1 MYYVF
6 RNVELDTLFTNFI
19 YNIMKVKKC
28 KSTLLYSTLVLCLWG
43 GFPQVRAASF
53 ESFAIEQQSNKVI
66 GTVKDEFG
74 PVIGASVVEK
84 GTSNG
89 VVTDLNGK
97 FSLNVKPGA
106 TLIISFVGY
115 KQQEVKAGNVPLNI
129 VLEEDSKMLGEVVVT
144 ALGIKRER
152 KALGYGVAE
161 VQGEALTKAKETNV
175 INSMA
180 GRVPGLVVTQT
191 AGGASGSSRVI
202 LRGSTEMTGNNQPL
216 YVIDGVPLDNTN
228 FGSAGTYGGFDL
240 GDGISSVNPDDI
252 ESMSVLKGPAASALY
267 GSRASHGVILITTKK
282 ANKDKI
288 SVEYNG
294 TMTFDTQLAKWDD
307 VQQIYGM
314 GSNGTYPINAVS
326 NTNMSW
332 GAKADGTNMLKYFDG
347 VERPYLIVPDN
358 TSQFFRTGF
367 TATNSAII
375 GVNNGKTGIRFTY
388 TDMRNKDIVPK
399 THMSRDIFNLR
410 ANTTAGKFDLDF
422 SANYTREDVKN
433 RPALGDSK
441 SNIGKNLMT
450 LATTYDQEWLKTYQ
464 DANGEYSN
472 WNGMDPYN
480 VNPYWDVY
488 KNSNNSKKD
497 QFRFNGKVVW
507 NITQHL
513 KIQGTAGAELNWFTF
528 EDYKAPTT
536 PGYESGYLQNN
547 NFRNR
552 MYNFELLA
560 LYNNSWGDFDFN
572 ATLGGNLYKVNNQ
585 TIVTT
590 AKDMKIRDVVA
601 LMSFNEVSVEPYS
614 YRKQINSVYGAVNLG
629 WKHMLYFDATLRGD
643 QSSTLPISNNMYIYP
658 SFSGSFVFS
667 ELLKLGDKLPY
678 GKVRMSWAQVG
689 SDTDPYQLGL
699 VYTKSKFAY
708 PGYTI
713 GYISNGTI
721 PNKDLKP
728 TKTNSFEMGLELKF
742 LKNRIGLDFTY
753 YSQLSK
759 NQIMG
764 MASSSTSGY
773 GYRLINAGEI
783 ENKGVEIALNTR
795 PIQTKDFSWDLN
807 FNFSK
812 NSNKVKKLVDDMDM
826 FELEKATWL
835 DVQVAAKVGENF
847 GSIVGPDFQRNEN
860 GDILIDPSTG
870 LPMYDKSNHVL
881 GNASWDWTGGVYTN
895 FSYKNISLSA
905 VFDVKVGADLYSMSA
920 RAAHETGKSMATLEG
935 REAWYKSE
943 EARQA
948 AGYAKDSPDWIPTGG
963 FIAPGVIDN
972 GDGTYRENDIV
983 INPEKYWMSVC
994 RNAPSMFIY
1003 DNSYVKCR
1011 EITLSYTLPKAWLKN
1026 VVDGLTI
1033 SFVARNP
1040 FIVWKNI
1047 PNIDPDSNY
1056 NNTTGMGMEYGSL
1069 PSRKSYGFNVN
1080 VKF

>member
-1 MYYVF
+1 
-6 RNVELDTLFTNFI
+6 
-19 YNIMKVKKC
+19 MKVKKC

-983 INPEKYWMSVC
+983 INHEKYWMSVC

>member
-1 MYYVF
+1 
-6 RNVELDTLFTNFI
+6 
-19 YNIMKVKKC
+19 MKVKKC

-689 SDTDPYQLGL
+689 MILNIADPC
-699 VYTKSKFAY
+699 
-708 PGYTI
+708 
-713 GYISNGTI
+713 
-721 PNKDLKP
+721 
-728 TKTNSFEMGLELKF
+728 
-742 LKNRIGLDFTY
+742 
-753 YSQLSK
+753 
-759 NQIMG
+759 
-764 MASSSTSGY
+764 
-773 GYRLINAGEI
+773 
-783 ENKGVEIALNTR
+783 
-795 PIQTKDFSWDLN
+795 
-807 FNFSK
+807 
-812 NSNKVKKLVDDMDM
+812 
-826 FELEKATWL
+826 
-835 DVQVAAKVGENF
+835 
-847 GSIVGPDFQRNEN
+847 
-860 GDILIDPSTG
+860 STG
-870 LPMYDKSNHVL
+870 
-881 GNASWDWTGGVYTN
+881 
-895 FSYKNISLSA
+895 
-905 VFDVKVGADLYSMSA
+905 
-920 RAAHETGKSMATLEG
+920 
-935 REAWYKSE
+935 
-943 EARQA
+943 
-948 AGYAKDSPDWIPTGG
+948 
-963 FIAPGVIDN
+963 
-972 GDGTYRENDIV
+972 
-983 INPEKYWMSVC
+983 
-994 RNAPSMFIY
+994 
-1003 DNSYVKCR
+1003 
-1011 EITLSYTLPKAWLKN
+1011 
-1026 VVDGLTI
+1026 
-1033 SFVARNP
+1033 
-1040 FIVWKNI
+1040 
-1047 PNIDPDSNY
+1047 
-1056 NNTTGMGMEYGSL
+1056 
-1069 PSRKSYGFNVN
+1069 
-1080 VKF
+1080 

>member
-1 MYYVF
+1 
-6 RNVELDTLFTNFI
+6 
-19 YNIMKVKKC
+19 MKVKKC
-28 KSTLLYSTLVLCLWG
+28 KNTLLCGTLTLCLWG
-43 GFPQVRAASF
+43 GFSQVRAASF
-53 ESFAIEQQSNKVI
+53 ENFAIEQQSNKVTGI
-66 GTVKDEFG
+66 VNDEFG

-89 VVTDLNGK
+89 VVTDLDGK

-115 KQQEVKAGNVPLNI
+115 KQQEVKAGNAPLNI
-129 VLEEDSKMLGEVVVT
+129 VLEEDSKMLSEVVVT

-282 ANKDKI
+282 ANKDKV

-294 TMTFDTQLAKWDD
+294 TLTFDTQLAKWDD
-307 VQQIYGM
+307 VQQVYGM
-314 GSNGTYPINAVS
+314 GANGTYPINAVS

-410 ANTTAGKFDLDF
+410 ANTSAGKFDLDF
-422 SANYTREDVKN
+422 SVNYTREDVKN

-450 LATTYDQEWLKTYQ
+450 LATTYDQAWLKSYQ
-464 DANGEYSN
+464 DASGEYAN

-488 KNSNNSKKD
+488 KNSNSSKKD

-513 KIQGTAGAELNWFTF
+513 KVQGTAGAELNWFTF

-560 LYNNSWGDFDFN
+560 LYNNSWGNFDFN

-614 YRKQINSVYGAVNLG
+614 YRKQINSIYGAVNLG

-728 TKTNSFEMGLELKF
+728 TKTNSFEMGRELKF

-972 GDGTYRENDIV
+972 GDGTYRENDII
-983 INPEKYWMSVC
+983 INPEKYWMNVC

-1011 EITLSYTLPKAWLKN
+1011 EITLSYTLPKTWLKN
-1026 VVDGLTI
+1026 VIDGLTV

-1069 PSRKSYGFNVN
+1069 PSRKSYGFNIN

>member
-1 MYYVF
+1 
-6 RNVELDTLFTNFI
+6 
-19 YNIMKVKKC
+19 MKVKKC

-759 NQIMG
+759 NQIMR

>member
-1 MYYVF
+1 
-6 RNVELDTLFTNFI
+6 
-19 YNIMKVKKC
+19 MKVKKC

-294 TMTFDTQLAKWDD
+294 TMTFETQLAKWDD

>member
-1 MYYVF
+1 
-6 RNVELDTLFTNFI
+6 
-19 YNIMKVKKC
+19 MKVKKC
-28 KSTLLYSTLVLCLWG
+28 KNTLLCGTLTLCLWG
-43 GFPQVRAASF
+43 GFSQVRAASF
-53 ESFAIEQQSNKVI
+53 ENFAIEQQSNKVTGI
-66 GTVKDEFG
+66 VNDEFG

-89 VVTDLNGK
+89 VVTDLDGK

-115 KQQEVKAGNVPLNI
+115 KQQEVKAGNAPLNI
-129 VLEEDSKMLGEVVVT
+129 VLEEDSKMLSEVVVT

-282 ANKDKI
+282 ANKDKV

-294 TMTFDTQLAKWDD
+294 TLTFDTQLAKWDD
-307 VQQIYGM
+307 VQQVYGM
-314 GSNGTYPINAVS
+314 GANGTYPINAVS

-497 QFRFNGKVVW
+497 QFRFNAKVVW

>member
-1 MYYVF
+1 
-6 RNVELDTLFTNFI
+6 
-19 YNIMKVKKC
+19 MKVKKC

-948 AGYAKDSPDWIPTGG
+948 AGYAKNSPDWIPTGG

>member
-1 MYYVF
+1 
-6 RNVELDTLFTNFI
+6 
-19 YNIMKVKKC
+19 MKVKKC

-1069 PSRKSYGFNVN
+1069 PSRKRYGFNVN